1 MILVT
6 GGTGFVGRALI
17 RNLVTMGRPVRTL
30 LRPSQRPPNLPRGV
44 PVEVAV
50 CSITDARG
58 LRAAM
63 KEVDVVYH
71 LIGDERAGASRAD
84 LTKVDI
90 ESTQMVSEAAAE
102 AGVRRFVYLSRLGAD
117 RASAFPLLKAK
128 ALAESAV
135 TQHGMGY
142 TILRSAAIYGPGDQ
156 FLTAMARLI
165 RLVPFFFFMPGD
177 GSSLLQPI
185 WIEDLVTCLA
195 WVIEDEQFDG
205 QIITVGGGEYLSFR
219 EIVDMLMET
228 LGRRRS
234 LVSVPPAYLRM
245 IGLWIDQFYTRLP
258 VSTFWLDTLAVDRT
272 TALDTLPRLFGLMP
286 ARLSQQIKE
295 LKDELR

>member
-1 MILVT
+1 M
-6 GGTGFVGRALI
+6 GRALI
-17 RNLVTMGRPVRTL
+17 RHLVMMGRPVRTL
-30 LRPSQRPPNLPRGV
+30 LRPSKRTPDLPRGV

-50 CSITDARG
+50 CSISDERG

-63 KEVDVVYH
+63 KGVDVVYH
-71 LIGDERAGASRAD
+71 LIGDERAGASRAN
-84 LTKVDI
+84 LTRVDI
-90 ESTQMVSEAAAE
+90 ESTKMVSQAAAE

-117 RASAFPLLKAK
+117 RASAFALLKAK

-156 FLTAMARLI
+156 FLTSMARML
-165 RLVPFFFFMPGD
+165 RLLPFFFVMPGD

-195 WVIEDEQFDG
+195 WVTEDEKFDG
-205 QIITVGGGEYLSFR
+205 QIIPVGGGEYISFR
-219 EIVDMLMET
+219 EVIDLLMET
-228 LGRRRS
+228 LAIRRT
-234 LVSVPPAYLRM
+234 LISVPPAYLRL

-258 VSTFWLDTLAVDRT
+258 VSTFWLDSLAVDRT

-295 LKDELR
+295 LKDDLQ

>member
-1 MILVT
+1 
-6 GGTGFVGRALI
+6 
-17 RNLVTMGRPVRTL
+17 
-30 LRPSQRPPNLPRGV
+30 
-44 PVEVAV
+44 
-50 CSITDARG
+50 
-58 LRAAM
+58 M
-63 KEVDVVYH
+63 KEVDIVYH
-71 LIGDERAGASRAD
+71 LIGDERAGANRAD
-84 LTKVDI
+84 LTRVDI
-90 ESTQMVSEAAAE
+90 ESTKMISQAAAE
-102 AGVRRFVYLSRLGAD
+102 ASVRRFVYLSHLGAD

-135 TQHGMGY
+135 TQHDMGY

-156 FLTAMARLI
+156 FLTAMARMI
-165 RLVPFFFFMPGD
+165 RLLPFFFVMPGD

-195 WVIEDEQFDG
+195 WVIEDEQFAG
-205 QIITVGGGEYLSFR
+205 QIITVGGSEYLSFR
-219 EIVDMLMET
+219 QIIEMLLET
-228 LGRRRS
+228 LGLRRS
-234 LVSVPPAYLRM
+234 LLTVSPAYLRI

-295 LKDELR
+295 LKDEL